1 MGCRLVPGFTHGE
14 LPNLAHTINDMN
26 EMVFKA
32 NGKKEVFKYSIKHSH
47 TLTYYVFF
55 CNNIEASAIPCDVF
69 PFLPFH
75 FITQ

>member
-47 TLTYYVFF
+47 TLTY
-55 CNNIEASAIPCDVF
+55 
-69 PFLPFH
+69 
-75 FITQ
+75 

>member
-47 TLTYYVFF
+47 TLTY
-55 CNNIEASAIPCDVF
+55 IG
-69 PFLPFH
+69 FLL
-75 FITQ
+75 Q